1 MTDPDYTAIAVL
13 MDRSGSMM
21 SIKDEAEG
29 ALRGFIE
36 DQAGQP
42 GRCTIRLAEFDN
54 TYNTV
59 YRSVPI
65 ASAPHYTL
73 VPRGMTALLDAIG
86 RLVTEFGEELAA
98 LPEPRRPGKVVVV
111 VQTDGLE
118 NQSSEWTGQRVFD
131 LITQQRTVY
140 GWDFVFLGA
149 NQDAIKTGAGLGF
162 AAGSSLTYAP
172 TGAGAAASGPLM
184 SRYVSSVRATGAAA
198 FTDEERA
205 AATEV

>member
-65 ASAPHYTL
+65 ASAPDYTL

-86 RLVTEFGEELAA
+86 RLVTERSPNAVA
-98 LPEPRRPGKVVVV
+98 RRRLGGPGSV
-111 VQTDGLE
+111 GP
-118 NQSSEWTGQRVFD
+118 WP
-131 LITQQRTVY
+131 
-140 GWDFVFLGA
+140 
-149 NQDAIKTGAGLGF
+149 
-162 AAGSSLTYAP
+162 AAGSRP
-172 TGAGAAASGPLM
+172 DGI
-184 SRYVSSVRATGAAA
+184 RRALP
-198 FTDEERA
+198 
-205 AATEV
+205 